1 MADTST
7 RRRAVVV
14 QAAGWNAPTVPF
26 AVPSPTTVSRWASR
40 FGPDG
45 VHLFDR
51 GTGLNVLLDEL
62 DVGPEHWS
70 RAPRQVSVALTNA
83 CDLACSFCYAPK
95 RPAVLDVDRVA
106 AWAVELASAGCLGV
120 GFGGGEPT
128 LYRRL
133 PQLCRE
139 ITSTTHLA
147 LTLTTHGQRW
157 TPKLVRELSGNV
169 HFVRV
174 SIDGV
179 GSVYEQIRGRSFAD
193 VSRRVELIA
202 SAFPLGVNTVVNSA
216 VLPTLDE
223 VAAFAVSHGALELL
237 LLPQQPTRLLPGAD
251 DDVVAAL
258 RDWIHGYRGPL
269 RLAIGAAPDSGDLVG
284 LPVADP
290 LPGEVGLRSYAHV
303 DASGWLRRSSY
314 DTDGVPVGTGGVLA
328 SLDRLAAIDAG
339 QAGLRGKA

>member
-1 MADTST
+1 M
-7 RRRAVVV
+7 V
-14 QAAGWNAPTVPF
+14 QAAGRSALAIPSAAPT
-26 AVPSPTTVSRWASR
+26 PTTVSRWASR

-62 DVGPEHWS
+62 GVGPEHWS

-95 RPAVLDVDRVA
+95 RPAVLDADRVA

-157 TPKLVRELSGNV
+157 TPRLVTELAGNV

-174 SIDGV
+174 SVDGV
-179 GSVYEQIRGRSFAD
+179 GSTYEQIRGRSFAD
-193 VSRRVELIA
+193 LTRRVELIA
-202 SAFPLGVNTVVNSA
+202 NAFPIGVNTVVNGA
-216 VLPTLDE
+216 VLPALDE
-223 VAAFAVSHGALELL
+223 VAAFAVSQGALELL
-237 LLPQQPTRLLPGAD
+237 LLPQQPTQLEPGAGC
-251 DDVVAAL
+251 DVVAGL
-258 RDWIHGYRGPL
+258 HDWIRGYRGPL
-269 RLAIGAAPDSGDLVG
+269 RLAIGAAQDSGALGG
-284 LPVADP
+284 LPLADP

-314 DTDGVPVGTGGVLA
+314 DADGVPVGSGGVLA

-339 QAGLRGKA
+339 RAGLRSEA